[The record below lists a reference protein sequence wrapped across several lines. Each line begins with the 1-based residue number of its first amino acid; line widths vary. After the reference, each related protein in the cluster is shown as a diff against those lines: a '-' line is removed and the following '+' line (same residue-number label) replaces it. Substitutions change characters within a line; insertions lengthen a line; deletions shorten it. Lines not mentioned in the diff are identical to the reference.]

1 MWKAIESV
9 PGLIAVSRVWRNLLG
24 AEFASARPFLCPSPD
39 LPATVPCCRCCC
51 AHRLV
56 SRGADRFT
64 AVCQCSSF
72 HCADI
77 ALHRD
82 DVVLLEFD
90 WIRLGR
96 AVMRALDCTPR
107 EAGLGIDS
115 TRQFGAFGDGLP
127 ILFTIQHDPTALLA
141 AAKHIVAR
149 LPGPFALLVPT
160 AGFVDAAVLAVLHSR
175 NAAVFPL
182 SSFIAVGEH
191 GRLRATRRAGDLF
204 NRLVPAPAPSD
215 LDVAGTAY
223 ALISRLESGQPP
235 KPPTVLSVF
244 MMYCSENL
252 TADQIARR
260 CRCSKGTV
268 VNRLKTIRQVT
279 GMVPEE
285 LRRFSSQFERMRASV
300 SDSRASRISLTRSAE
315 L

>member
-1 MWKAIESV
+1 MKPAPVVSWK
-9 PGLIAVSRVWRNLLG
+9 RR
-24 AEFASARPFLCPSPD
+24 
-39 LPATVPCCRCCC
+39 
-51 AHRLV
+51 
-56 SRGADRFT
+56 
-64 AVCQCSSF
+64 
-72 HCADI
+72 
-77 ALHRD
+77 
-82 DVVLLEFD
+82 
-90 WIRLGR
+90 
-96 AVMRALDCTPR
+96 
-107 EAGLGIDS
+107 
-115 TRQFGAFGDGLP
+115 
-127 ILFTIQHDPTALLA
+127 
-141 AAKHIVAR
+141 VAR
-149 LPGPFALLVPT
+149 IA
-160 AGFVDAAVLAVLHSR
+160 AAVLAVLHSR

-182 SSFIAVGEH
+182 SSFIGVGEH

-204 NRLVPAPAPSD
+204 NRLVRAPAASD
-215 LDVAGTAY
+215 SDVAGTAY